1 MSVDNRPR
9 LPVLP
14 VLLLQNAF
22 LSALIAIRPKAP
34 IKLAAFAIYTYSLGL
49 VLTSTTGDLQQNYS
63 LGCSFAS
70 QFFTAFHLL
79 WLADPLNDL
88 RHERDHTAPP
98 ALPFLRRMYWASCV
112 ITGPRGVG
120 WNYQVA
126 NIPPRPSEPRWTFV
140 RHQSLCAFR
149 WYLLVDLAQTYQ
161 RSNPSFSHHDANLFS
176 LSAQGYIQRCINIVA
191 RFAPAYGM
199 IAMPYC
205 LLSALSVAMAWSFP
219 RDWPT
224 MYGEWADAYTLR
236 RFWGR
241 TYHQLLRRY
250 TASMGK
256 ACCRLLGLRQGSW
269 ASSYTQLYVGFA
281 VSGLM
286 HCGGDFMVSP
296 KLFGASF
303 PFFIAQAAAI
313 SLEDAVVGLAK
324 RTGLQAQCPDGLVH
338 ALGYVW
344 VFVWLNMSV
353 PWYLNWLMRAGVIDT
368 SRMPFSLVTMLVPTI
383 TTGAARFLS
392 LMALSVKA

>member
-120 WNYQVA
+120 WNYQVC
-126 NIPPRPSEPRWTFV
+126 T
-140 RHQSLCAFR
+140 SLF
-149 WYLLVDLAQTYQ
+149 
-161 RSNPSFSHHDANLFS
+161 
-176 LSAQGYIQRCINIVA
+176 
-191 RFAPAYGM
+191 
-199 IAMPYC
+199 
-205 LLSALSVAMAWSFP
+205 
-219 RDWPT
+219 
-224 MYGEWADAYTLR
+224 
-236 RFWGR
+236 
-241 TYHQLLRRY
+241 
-250 TASMGK
+250 
-256 ACCRLLGLRQGSW
+256 
-269 ASSYTQLYVGFA
+269 
-281 VSGLM
+281 
-286 HCGGDFMVSP
+286 
-296 KLFGASF
+296 
-303 PFFIAQAAAI
+303 
-313 SLEDAVVGLAK
+313 
-324 RTGLQAQCPDGLVH
+324 
-338 ALGYVW
+338 
-344 VFVWLNMSV
+344 
-353 PWYLNWLMRAGVIDT
+353 
-368 SRMPFSLVTMLVPTI
+368 
-383 TTGAARFLS
+383 
-392 LMALSVKA
+392 

>member
-22 LSALIAIRPKAP
+22 LSALIAIRPKVP

-79 WLADPLNDL
+79 WLTDPLNDL
-88 RHERDHTAPP
+88 RHERDYIAPP
-98 ALPFLRRMYWASCV
+98 ALPFLRRIYWASCV

-126 NIPPRPSEPRWTFV
+126 NVPPRPSEPRWTFV
-140 RHQSLCAFR
+140 RHQ
-149 WYLLVDLAQTYQ
+149 LL
-161 RSNPSFSHHDANLFS
+161 
-176 LSAQGYIQRCINIVA
+176 AQGYIQRCINIVA
-191 RFAPAYGM
+191 RFVPSYGM
-199 IAMPYC
+199 IAMHYC
-205 LLSALSVAMAWSFP
+205 LLSAVSVAMAWSLP

-236 RFWGR
+236 RFWGH

-324 RTGLQAQCPDGLVH
+324 RTGMQAQCPDGLAH

-353 PWYLNWLMRAGVIDT
+353 PWYLNWSTRAGVIDT

-383 TTGAARFLS
+383 TTGVARFLS